1 MAERA
6 ARTAWSTASSV
17 GRGVGAMSA
26 VDAVGPTEPTTACT
40 CACGRRLCPLPAR
53 RPGGQTALMQL
64 PAEAVTATV
73 LIEVVRISALPTG
86 RDVPYP
92 GTAVAHWAGS
102 EAAAALALIENLP
115 GSEQHRC
122 GFSPGWSVRA
132 YDDSLDLALFEA
144 AFCFTCH
151 EVRMHG
157 TTVPPALA
165 TQFFDPTALPAR
177 TLLSLF
183 RKTAP

>member
-1 MAERA
+1 
-6 ARTAWSTASSV
+6 
-17 GRGVGAMSA
+17 
-26 VDAVGPTEPTTACT
+26 
-40 CACGRRLCPLPAR
+40 
-53 RPGGQTALMQL
+53 MQL

-73 LIEVVRISALPTG
+73 LIEVVRISAFPTR

-92 GTAVAHWAGS
+92 GTAVAHWAGN
-102 EAAAALALIENLP
+102 EAAAALALIESLP

-122 GFSPGWSVRA
+122 GFSP
-132 YDDSLDLALFEA
+132 DDSLDLALFEA

-151 EVRMHG
+151 EVRMQG

-165 TQFFDPTALPAR
+165 TQFFDPDALLAQ

-183 RKTAP
+183 RKEAP